1 KDNEFIQQTLND
13 VSEKEIAQKLGIEN
27 EKLEGLFLAETYHYT
42 YGTTDLDLL
51 KRAHRDLMNVVN
63 DEWENRADKLPLK
76 SPYEALI
83 LASIIEKE
91 TAVASERERVSSVF
105 VNRLNKRMR
114 LQTDPT
120 VIYGM
125 GDSYKGNIR
134 KKDLRTPTPYNTY
147 TMSGLPPTPIAMA
160 GKASINAA
168 LNPEKSN
175 YLYFVAS
182 GTGGHVFSKSL
193 TEHNR
198 AVRAYLKQLRKNK

>member
-1 KDNEFIQQTLND
+1 M
-13 VSEKEIAQKLGIEN
+13 GIEN

-63 DEWENRADKLPLK
+63 EEWENRADKHPLK

-114 LQTDPT
+114 LP
-120 VIYGM
+120 
-125 GDSYKGNIR
+125 
-134 KKDLRTPTPYNTY
+134 
-147 TMSGLPPTPIAMA
+147 
-160 GKASINAA
+160 
-168 LNPEKSN
+168 
-175 YLYFVAS
+175 
-182 GTGGHVFSKSL
+182 
-193 TEHNR
+193 
-198 AVRAYLKQLRKNK
+198 